1 MNAMIF
7 LWLVVSIA
15 IILFTIL
22 KLKLN
27 PTISLI
33 LGSVFRGLPAVLV
46 RRPTVSAI
54 TSGFGN
60 LMTGIGLSVGFGVI
74 LGQLLSDSNG
84 AKVICH
90 YNGECHF

>member
-33 LGSVFRGLPAVLV
+33 LGSIFMGACLRSWSAGNRFR
-46 RRPTVSAI
+46 
-54 TSGFGN
+54 
-60 LMTGIGLSVGFGVI
+60 
-74 LGQLLSDSNG
+74 
-84 AKVICH
+84 H
-90 YNGECHF
+90 YFRIWET

>member
-33 LGSVFRGLPAVLV
+33 LGSIFMGACLRSLV
-46 RRPTVSAI
+46 RRQP
-54 TSGFGN
+54 FPP
-60 LMTGIGLSVGFGVI
+60 
-74 LGQLLSDSNG
+74 LLPDL
-84 AKVICH
+84 
-90 YNGECHF
+90 ET